1 MEKEGFNKKGI
12 VTFSSVSN
20 RVKLEPGTVLG
31 LNFVLGLNQ
40 DDVYR
45 GWKCDKRKKENNEI
59 LNSL

>member
-45 GWKCDKRKKENNEI
+45 G
-59 LNSL
+59 